1 MTDFT
6 PTNPLPSLLRMLVTA
21 GARHA
26 LTGLGGFLVASGA
39 ITGSQTQQFV
49 EIGGGIIVWLAGYAW
64 SAANK
69 KMVTN
74 AVDAVTPVSN
84 SVAQMRRPLP

>member
-6 PTNPLPSLLRMLVTA
+6 PTPANPLPSLLRMLVSA

-39 ITGSQTQQFV
+39 IQGDQQTQFV
-49 EIGGGIIVWLAGYAW
+49 QIAGGIVVWLAGYAW

-69 KMVTN
+69 KMVVN
-74 AVDAVTPVSN
+74 AVNPT
-84 SVAQMRRPLP
+84 

>member
-1 MTDFT
+1 MND
-6 PTNPLPSLLRMLVTA
+6 NPLPSLLRMLVTA

-26 LTGLGGFLVASGA
+26 LTGIAGALVAHGA
-39 ITGSQTQQFV
+39 LSNDQTAQFIQIAV
-49 EIGGGIIVWLAGYAW
+49 GIAVWLAGYAW

-74 AVDAVTPVSN
+74 AVDTMTPVAN
-84 SVAQMRRPLP
+84 SVGQMRPLS